1 MSFLE
6 QIPQIFL
13 DFVIT
18 LLLSLLIGFEQ
29 RSRMLEKDKAL
40 LPVFGTDRT
49 FTFIGIFGFILYS
62 LEPKSMILFI
72 TGALIMGGL
81 LSVFYYIKVRDFKS
95 YGVTSIIVALI
106 TYSLG
111 PIIITQPK
119 WLTVLIVVAVL
130 LLVES
135 KAYFKNISKKIDIN
149 EFGTLA
155 KFLIIAGVILPIIP
169 KETPIAVINLT
180 PYQIWITV
188 VVVSSISYL
197 SYILQK
203 FVFKKAGITIS
214 GVLGGLYSSTATTV
228 ILAKKSLET
237 NTGTNQ
243 YASSIVIANSMMYL
257 RILVLM
263 FIFNF
268 TLGLHLFP
276 YLIILMLAAL
286 TAGVAIRFI
295 KKPASSAEPLKLDSS
310 HNNPLELKIAALFAG
325 LFVLFSVITHYVIQ
339 NYGDTGLNILSFI
352 VGFADI
358 DPFLLNLFQ
367 SPGALSPDMIGKAVL
382 QAIISNNILKM
393 IYIYLFSD
401 KVTKKLSLIGLGIV
415 TVINII
421 LVLFV

>member
-1 MSFLE
+1 
-6 QIPQIFL
+6 
-13 DFVIT
+13 
-18 LLLSLLIGFEQ
+18 
-29 RSRMLEKDKAL
+29 
-40 LPVFGTDRT
+40 
-49 FTFIGIFGFILYS
+49 
-62 LEPKSMILFI
+62 MILFI